1 MINKEPKNTDVL
13 LDHDACEA
21 AFARV
26 RLAIKSLP
34 EKDWY
39 PVNVDAFDCII
50 AVLGTLPEVR
60 AMREEIAEEF
70 KRFDFD
76 QFDNIETY
84 TLALNHINAIWR
96 AATLDKVET
105 TARAKALEP
114 IRDDLMQHTALMGRR
129 GLINPEPLA
138 KCKSNTS
145 HKVLA
150 QDVIMLVN
158 HIKASWSNLEGK
170 TPLSLQE
177 LNQAA
182 NQALDLASAI
192 GSKEQSPVVIG
203 EAARSRQAAFTL
215 FRRAYDEARRAVLY
229 LRYHEGDGDEIAPSL
244 YAGRGG
250 RGKAKPEQTDTAP
263 AAGAATASSAA
274 MAASA
279 EHEIGNV
286 AVGNPQGFP
295 LTAPFAKK

>member
-1 MINKEPKNTDVL
+1 VPGD
-13 LDHDACEA
+13 
-21 AFARV
+21 
-26 RLAIKSLP
+26 
-34 EKDWY
+34 
-39 PVNVDAFDCII
+39 
-50 AVLGTLPEVR
+50 
-60 AMREEIAEEF
+60 
-70 KRFDFD
+70 
-76 QFDNIETY
+76 
-84 TLALNHINAIWR
+84 
-96 AATLDKVET
+96 
-105 TARAKALEP
+105 
-114 IRDDLMQHTALMGRR
+114 
-129 GLINPEPLA
+129 
-138 KCKSNTS
+138 
-145 HKVLA
+145 
-150 QDVIMLVN
+150 

-182 NQALDLASAI
+182 NPALDLASAI

-263 AAGAATASSAA
+263 AAGAPSAA
-274 MAASA
+274 MAESS